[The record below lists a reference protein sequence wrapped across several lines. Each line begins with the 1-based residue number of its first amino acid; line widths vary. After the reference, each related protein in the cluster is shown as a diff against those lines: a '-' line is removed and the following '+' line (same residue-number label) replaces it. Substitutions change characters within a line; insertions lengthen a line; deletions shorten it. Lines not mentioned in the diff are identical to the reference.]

1 MIVEYTLEANGTV
14 PTYIADGGY
23 FLKSNENNSPQD
35 WDMVGHTVNDDVPE
49 SLTVL
54 NKAALITR
62 LTNLSWKTFNHG
74 TGEYVDATE
83 EEIEAYVDTFISR
96 HDT

>member
-14 PTYIADGGY
+14 PTYIVDGGY

-74 TGEYVDATE
+74 TGEYADATE
-83 EEIEAYVDTFISR
+83 EEIENYVDAFISKN
-96 HDT
+96 D

>member
-62 LTNLSWKTFNHG
+62 LTNLEYNIMENG
-74 TGEYVDATE
+74 TARSATA
-83 EEIEAYVDTFISR
+83 EEIEAHVDAFISK
-96 HDT
+96 HD